1 MNATSKTLIFCAL
14 FMAGPAAIAD
24 GEKDCLLQGT
34 VQHGEQ
40 AGQETT
46 MVDIHS
52 ISKYDEESNCSVR
65 RSQKME
71 FKLPQDTR
79 LQQAPSGSEV
89 QYRYRMDDSGESSA
103 ELISVGA

>member
-1 MNATSKTLIFCAL
+1 MNTYSKTLIFCASIL
-14 FMAGPAAIAD
+14 AGSAAMAG

-52 ISKYDEESNCSVR
+52 ISKYDDESKCNMR
-65 RSQKME
+65 HGQKME
-71 FKLPQDTR
+71 FRLPQDTR
-79 LQQAPSGSEV
+79 LQEAPSGSAV
-89 QYRYRMDDSGESSA
+89 QYRYRTDDKGESNS
-103 ELISVGA
+103 ELLSVGT